1 MRADSVVRA
10 LAIIAFALIF
20 VGAVLSVDWPDGGV
34 DDTTNEDVGIALF
47 GDSESGGYGLILL
60 LVGILLLVALLGGV
74 FLAKEEAEE

>member
-20 VGAVLSVDWPDGGV
+20 VGAVLSVDWPDGGI
-34 DDTTNEDVGIALF
+34 DDTTSEDVGIALF
-47 GDSESGGYGLILL
+47 GDSESGGYGLVLL

>member
-1 MRADSVVRA
+1 MRANNAVRA
-10 LAIIAFALIF
+10 LAVLAFALIF

-34 DDTTNEDVGIALF
+34 DETTSEDVGMALF

-60 LVGILLLVALLGGV
+60 LVGVLLLVALLGGV

>member
-1 MRADSVVRA
+1 MRANNVFRV
-10 LAIIAFALIF
+10 LAVLAFALIF
-20 VGAVLSVDWPDGGV
+20 VGAVLSVDWPDGGI
-34 DDTTNEDVGIALF
+34 DETTSEDVGMSLF

>member
-1 MRADSVVRA
+1 MRADSVIRA

-20 VGAVLSVDWPDGGV
+20 VGAVLSVDWPDGGI
-34 DDTTNEDVGIALF
+34 DDTTSEDVGIALF
-47 GDSESGGYGLILL
+47 GDAESGGYGLILL